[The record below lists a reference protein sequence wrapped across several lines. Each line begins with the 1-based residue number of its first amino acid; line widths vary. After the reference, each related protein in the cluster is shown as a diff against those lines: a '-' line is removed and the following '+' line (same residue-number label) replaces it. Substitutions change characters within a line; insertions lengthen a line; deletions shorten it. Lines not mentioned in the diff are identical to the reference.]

1 MRFLRKGQSPI
12 VKAYQLLPTSR
23 YNVSV
28 NSDVPELGDGEWGA
42 EVQVLNY
49 QPIVVEKAHCDATPV
64 HAGLGNAKTCDLR
77 VSFPGGRSVVARG
90 IAANAQV
97 LADLTSGRIRP
108 K

>member
-1 MRFLRKGQSPI
+1 MTVDHRDFTI
-12 VKAYQLLPTSR
+12 VRTYPYT
-23 YNVSV
+23 
-28 NSDVPELGDGEWGA
+28 PE
-42 EVQVLNY
+42 QV
-49 QPIVVEKAHCDATPV
+49 PIVVEKAHCDATPV

-77 VSFPGGRSVVARG
+77 VSFPGGRSVVAHG